1 MALRATSEPKLRAE
15 MRRET
20 IRTATREL
28 TGMSQ
33 PGRTCKITRGGVR
46 LSSVL
51 FFSCEERMGWNGMG
65 WGQKSGLL
73 KRLTY
78 VFKEARERESLVSR
92 KGPDLAA
99 SGGNTGDCRGHR

>member
-20 IRTATREL
+20 IRTAIREL

-33 PGRTCKITRGGVR
+33 PGRTCKVTRGGVR

-51 FFSCEERMGWNGMG
+51 FFPCEERMGWNGMG
-65 WGQKSGLL
+65 TKKWAPKKDDLRIRGSSRTGIPCLSQRP
-73 KRLTY
+73 RL
-78 VFKEARERESLVSR
+78 
-92 KGPDLAA
+92 
-99 SGGNTGDCRGHR
+99 GG